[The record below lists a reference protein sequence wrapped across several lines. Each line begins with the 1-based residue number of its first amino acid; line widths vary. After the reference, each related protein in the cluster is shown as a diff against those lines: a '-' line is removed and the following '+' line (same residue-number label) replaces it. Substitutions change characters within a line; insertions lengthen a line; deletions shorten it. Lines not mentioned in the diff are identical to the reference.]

1 MIELKDIVFEFVKKN
16 GPVLPVQV
24 SKNIN
29 TNILLAS
36 AILSGLVSEKKVFL
50 THQNIG
56 GSPLYYVKGQESKL
70 DILYK
75 HLENAEKEAYDLLK
89 NKKILKDI
97 DLTAVYR
104 VALRN
109 IKDFAFKLEVSVD
122 NKSEIFWKWYLIDN
136 NEAEKIIKGI
146 LEEGVSPLSTPEKP
160 STPENLSTQRTLL
173 GKAFTENEAVGSLLT
188 SEINSTVQERVPIQ
202 PKEKKKKEKK
212 TVQET
217 KKEETDTN
225 KELLKEDFFI
235 SIEKYLLN
243 RKIKTL
249 KCEIIKKG
257 REIDLIVE
265 VPSNLGNLLYYAKA
279 INKKVVSNG
288 DLSLAFNNGQ
298 KEKLPVMYLSNGKL
312 SKKTEKFIE
321 DNFKGYLIF
330 RNL

>member
-50 THQNIG
+50 THQNVG
-56 GSPLYYVKGQESKL
+56 GSPLYYVKGQENKL
-70 DILYK
+70 DVLYK
-75 HLENAEKEAYDLLK
+75 YLENAEKEAYDLLK

-257 REIDLIVE
+257 REIDFIVE
-265 VPSNLGNLLYYAKA
+265 VPSNLGNLFYYVKA